1 MCGKKKQHI
10 NWNKIMSIRCKV
22 CNASKI
28 TNPDQINPN
37 INWECL
43 TCGNL
48 LDVNGYIVTS
58 N

>member
-1 MCGKKKQHI
+1 MYGKKNLPL

-28 TNPDQINPN
+28 VSTDKVNPS
-37 INWECL
+37 INWECPS
-43 TCGNL
+43 CGNL
-48 LDVNGYIVTS
+48 LDVNGYIISS

>member
-1 MCGKKKQHI
+1 
-10 NWNKIMSIRCKV
+10 MSIRCKV

-28 TNPDQINPN
+28 VSTDPVNLN
-37 INWECL
+37 INWECQS
-43 TCGNL
+43 CGNL